1 MGDRPRGV
9 RRGRARVAEESAD
22 SGTAA
27 LTGFQ
32 LEIVRRTAGMPSVGT
47 KTLEIMVS
55 GMISGATLPAV
66 STLLTAAPRKMP
78 THEAAYCSSSS
89 SNSPKAPRN
98 DHTL

>member
-1 MGDRPRGV
+1 
-9 RRGRARVAEESAD
+9 
-22 SGTAA
+22 
-27 LTGFQ
+27 
-32 LEIVRRTAGMPSVGT
+32 
-47 KTLEIMVS
+47 LEIMVS